1 MGQFALFA
9 FNGDPMCF
17 IHVLIN
23 AQELQDKGHDV
34 ALVIEGSSVK
44 LCSLLTDGA
53 GWEDFK
59 ASKPQMYELLAK
71 NFENVRERDL
81 ISCVC
86 RACATQLG
94 ALEAV
99 EKAGLILCGE
109 LKGHPS
115 MARYIVE
122 GYKIITF

>member
-1 MGQFALFA
+1 MKKFALFA

-23 AQELQDKGHDV
+23 ALDLREKGHDCV
-34 ALVIEGSSVK
+34 LVIEGSSVK

-53 GWEDFK
+53 GWEEFRNDN
-59 ASKPQMYELLAK
+59 PRMYKLISE
-71 NFENVRERDL
+71 NFALVREAGI

-94 ALEAV
+94 ALDAV
-99 EKAGLILCGE
+99 EAAGLPLCAE

-115 MARYIVE
+115 MGRYIAE
-122 GYKIITF
+122 GFEILTF